1 MASLL
6 RKLGAGLGLVGATY
20 YGKVGYD
27 MYEASVDAG
36 AIESQYKTYQ
46 SELSRAEAQITK
58 DMALM
63 EELQT
68 KVKELQQGRAKWE
81 AKVIEAQTA
90 LDRARTGLSVCES
103 EASEASQG
111 VKDAHDRVDQAEA
124 ARVKARE
131 SAEVSLAALS
141 EARQLVEETKRMYNP
156 LNHPQVKSLLNQR

>member
-1 MASLL
+1 
-6 RKLGAGLGLVGATY
+6 
-20 YGKVGYD
+20 
-27 MYEASVDAG
+27 
-36 AIESQYKTYQ
+36 
-46 SELSRAEAQITK
+46 
-58 DMALM
+58 MALM